1 MKFTVKT
8 ELNNITQLKDGSFD
22 YNQEIVSMRWTALE
36 KAKEARKQH
45 DRINEYIRTG
55 KKEVMKK
62 PPSKNIIVGDGSNYS
77 ITDIKEQLKNY
88 PTPVSDSDEQF
99 NFLLE
104 ERDRLQKEMPVA
116 KFLDPDIGPDQL
128 KDEKEV
134 FNPDGTS
141 SKWYY

>member
-1 MKFTVKT
+1 MSKFTVKT
-8 ELNNITQLKDGSFD
+8 ELNNITQLKDGTFD
-22 YNQEIVSMRWTALE
+22 YNQEIVSMHWTALE

-55 KKEVMKK
+55 NKK
-62 PPSKNIIVGDGSNYS
+62 
-77 ITDIKEQLKNY
+77 
-88 PTPVSDSDEQF
+88 
-99 NFLLE
+99 
-104 ERDRLQKEMPVA
+104 

-128 KDEKEV
+128 KDEEEA

>member
-1 MKFTVKT
+1 MSKFTVKT

-22 YNQEIVSMRWTALE
+22 YNQEIVSMHWTALPVTFRQQALE

-55 KKEVMKK
+55 NKK
-62 PPSKNIIVGDGSNYS
+62 
-77 ITDIKEQLKNY
+77 
-88 PTPVSDSDEQF
+88 
-99 NFLLE
+99 
-104 ERDRLQKEMPVA
+104 

-128 KDEKEV
+128 KDEEEV

-141 SKWYY
+141 FKWYY

>member
-1 MKFTVKT
+1 MSKFTVKT
-8 ELNNITQLKDGSFD
+8 ELNNITQLKDGTFD
-22 YNQEIVSMRWTALE
+22 YNQEIVSMHWTALE

-55 KKEVMKK
+55 NKK
-62 PPSKNIIVGDGSNYS
+62 
-77 ITDIKEQLKNY
+77 
-88 PTPVSDSDEQF
+88 
-99 NFLLE
+99 
-104 ERDRLQKEMPVA
+104 

-128 KDEKEV
+128 KDEEEM